1 MMNRQFPGTKSC
13 RIARLGAWTFLAV
26 GAALIASWS
35 VAAEPQAGAKA
46 KGPAAAKPAAKQAEA
61 LPRGVR
67 ADKDIPYVPGDDK
80 AQRLDLY
87 LPEPAA
93 ETPLPLIVCIHGGG
107 WRGGSKAWCP
117 MLYMVG
123 RGYAVA
129 SVEYRFSQQAVFP
142 AQIQDCQAA
151 IRWLRANSQ
160 KYHFDPQR
168 IGVIG
173 ASAGGHL
180 VALLGTAGGKQSFAP
195 IGGND
200 DQSDRV
206 QAVCDY
212 YGPTD
217 FSTVM
222 QQAADD
228 PNVKNI
234 FQFNT
239 PSDPYSGLIGVNL
252 GSDQQ
257 KSDAVSPVHYVSQD
271 NPPILILHG
280 THDALVPYAQSTE
293 LVAALKAKGV
303 DVLLQTLPGSG
314 HGGPAFG
321 KPALA
326 ALVTNFFDRHLK
338 GADVKIELA
347 PEAELAVPPAQ
358 PSPK

>member
-1 MMNRQFPGTKSC
+1 MNNQVPGKNAC
-13 RIARLGAWTFLAV
+13 RIARLASWTALAV
-26 GAALIASWS
+26 GLVLVAGWS
-35 VAAEPQAGAKA
+35 FAAESQADAKA
-46 KGPAAAKPAAKQAEA
+46 KDRAAAKPAES

-67 ADKDIPYVPGDDK
+67 AEKDVPYVPGGDV

-87 LPEPAA
+87 LPEQAVDA
-93 ETPLPLIVCIHGGG
+93 PLPLIVCIHGGG

-117 MLYMVG
+117 LLYMVG

-151 IRWLRANSQ
+151 IRWLRANSR
-160 KYHFDPQR
+160 KYQLDPTR

-180 VALLGTAGGKQSFAP
+180 VALLGTAGGKNAFAP
-195 IGGND
+195 IGGNE

-239 PSDPYSGLIGVNL
+239 PSDPYSGLIGVSL
-252 GSDQQ
+252 GSDKQ
-257 KSDAVSPVHYVSQD
+257 KCDAVSPVHYVSQD

-280 THDALVPYAQSTE
+280 THDALVPYAQSTQF
-293 LVAALKAKGV
+293 VAALKEKGV

-326 ALVTNFFDRHLK
+326 VLVTNFFDRHLQ
-338 GADVKIELA
+338 GADVKVELV
-347 PEAELAVPPAQ
+347 PEADLAVQPPA
-358 PSPK
+358 K